1 MMESVVFLGKF
12 FVVDDRSFKAFDG
25 EVRASL
31 RSSGRVNVQ
40 AAAARLGGGGHF
52 RASGLTYPGTL
63 AEAIAGVDAALVAE
77 GL

>member
-1 MMESVVFLGKF
+1 MKHLLSISIAAFLALG
-12 FVVDDRSFKAFDG
+12 
-25 EVRASL
+25 L
-31 RSSGRVNVQ
+31 MVQ
-40 AAAARLGGGGHF
+40 DAEAARLGGGGHF